1 MDRRGAHRGVPV
13 TCRLVEDN
21 PVHALAEVAAEVGA
35 SMIVIGARGL
45 SPLKGLVLGS
55 TSSQLPQ
62 LARCPVTIVPG
73 D

>member
-1 MDRRGAHRGVPV
+1 M
-13 TCRLVEDN
+13 
-21 PVHALAEVAAEVGA
+21 HALAEVAAEVGA

-62 LARCPVTIVPG
+62 LAGCPVTIVPG